1 MYIYR
6 TISYCNII
14 IIIII
19 FDKELNA
26 RGACLYLNSKKSN
39 GNKRKNLLGKNER
52 IGLQKS
58 DGNKGI
64 GLMMPITITSEIN
77 PILHCN
83 IALSSKYTM

>member
-1 MYIYR
+1 MYIYK

-19 FDKELNA
+19 IIDKKLNP

-52 IGLQKS
+52 IGLRK
-58 DGNKGI
+58 K
-64 GLMMPITITSEIN
+64 
-77 PILHCN
+77 
-83 IALSSKYTM
+83 

>member
-19 FDKELNA
+19 IIIDKELNR

-39 GNKRKNLLGKNER
+39 GNKCKNLLGKNER
-52 IGLQKS
+52 IGLRK
-58 DGNKGI
+58 K
-64 GLMMPITITSEIN
+64 
-77 PILHCN
+77 
-83 IALSSKYTM
+83 